1 MSFIRNPL
9 IALCATAS
17 LAFAATATAAAADA
31 DPQLE
36 AVRAKISGMF
46 DFLEPEDVIPSA
58 LDGWYMI
65 QKGSIVAFVSDDGRY
80 LMQGDLI
87 ELDTSRNLTELARSG
102 VRRELVSSLADEET
116 ILFSPAEVKYSVTV
130 FTDVDCT
137 YCRKLHAE
145 IDQYLAE
152 GIEVRYV
159 LYPRGG
165 PASRAWT
172 TSEDVWCASD
182 RNGALTAAKMD
193 QTFDTQKCDSSMITR
208 HYALGQDVGLSGTPA
223 IVTTDGE
230 LIAGY
235 LPPTALSMRLQ
246 QAAAAK

>member
-9 IALCATAS
+9 IALCAIAS
-17 LAFAATATAAAADA
+17 LAFATTAAAADA

-87 ELDTSRNLTELARSG
+87 DLDTSRNLTELARSG
-102 VRRELVSSLADEET
+102 VRRELVANLADEET
-116 ILFSPAEVKYSVTV
+116 ILFSPEEVKYSVTV

-152 GIEVRYV
+152 GIQVRYV

-193 QTFDTQKCDSSMITR
+193 QAFDTQKCDSTMITR

-235 LPPTALSMRLQ
+235 LPPAALSMRLQ
-246 QAAAAK
+246 QAAAAN

>member
-9 IALCATAS
+9 IALCAIAS
-17 LAFAATATAAAADA
+17 LAFAATAAAADA

-87 ELDTSRNLTELARSG
+87 ELDTSRNLTEMARSG
-102 VRRELVSSLADEET
+102 VRRELVSSLADQDT

-152 GIEVRYV
+152 GIQVRYV

-193 QTFDTQKCDSSMITR
+193 QAFDTQKCDSSMITR
-208 HYALGQDVGLSGTPA
+208 HYELGNDVGMIGTPA
-223 IVTTDGE
+223 IVTTDGD

-235 LPPTALSMRLQ
+235 LPPAALSMRLQ